1 MDMDV
6 EHSYCG
12 RFWHLTPDYQ
22 ERLENRGGYNNFS
35 ESENGKDA
43 LEKLKSGGYDLILSD
58 WNMKEMGGLELLNA
72 VRADKELRRIPFL
85 MITAEGAKENVL
97 KAIKGGV
104 NGYIIKPF
112 TPEMLL
118 TKIAKI
124 LAASKGMKRRGIL

>member
-6 EHSYCG
+6 NILIVDDFG
-12 RFWHLTPDYQ
+12 TLRRIIRNALKQ
-22 ERLENRGGYNNFS
+22 GGYDNFS

-124 LAASKGMKRRGIL
+124 LAASKA

>member
-6 EHSYCG
+6 NILIVDDFG
-12 RFWHLTPDYQ
+12 TLRRIIRNALKQ
-22 ERLENRGGYNNFS
+22 GGYDNFS

-104 NGYIIKPF
+104 NGYIIKPLYTGNAF
-112 TPEMLL
+112 NKDRKNSGRL
-118 TKIAKI
+118 
-124 LAASKGMKRRGIL
+124 KGMKRRGIL